1 MFEHLFLLFVF
12 TGLEPNKKLESQD
25 MYFRN
30 LNECVFFAKELHKQ
44 GETIT
49 SYCLPRFVNSNNVKV
64 Y

>member
-30 LNECVFFAKELHKQ
+30 LKECVWYAEKLHRQ

-49 SYCLPRFVNSNNVKV
+49 AYCLPRYVNSEAVRV